1 MASGNG
7 VERLGAGFGMD
18 VSDSLRIGFGISQG
32 RVSVDLDGGGDSA
45 DADRTALCICRNG
58 QD

>member
-1 MASGNG
+1 
-7 VERLGAGFGMD
+7 MD
-18 VSDSLRIGFGISQG
+18 VSDSLRIGFGIRQG